1 MNTSRKTRLIQSA
14 SIAAIMLLTSAPANA
29 QAAAPEADDADNG
42 EIIVTAQRRSE
53 NVMKVPVSVTVVS
66 ADALQKNGIN
76 DLASVTKLAP
86 SLQAGQDNSFSI
98 RGVGTA
104 SFANTVESSVTQMVD
119 DVVLGSRNFAA
130 NGFYDIERVEVL
142 NGPQGLLFGKN
153 ASAGVI
159 NITSTRPK
167 LGENTVSFDSEL
179 TSRYRSG
186 KDGLGAQLRATANL
200 AIGEN
205 TALRVNG
212 LYSHQDSVTRYVKT
226 GPGRT
231 ESDNE
236 QIAVRAKLLTEITP
250 DVQLYLIG
258 DYSKKT
264 GTTGSYS
271 YTYRA
276 LGAGSQYGALLTG
289 AGVTPGP
296 RNLDA
301 AVNAPFYRDLKT
313 GGVQGKLT
321 WALANGWE
329 ISNITAWKTFSISQT
344 FDSDHTPANYFDSNG
359 GTNKF
364 NQFSNELRLALPSSN
379 ALSGQVGLFY
389 YHSSDVFAGGR
400 GGNNGFPS
408 FLLPNFPFCVGATT
422 LGAPPAA
429 CPVSNVSFL
438 GQDFAG
444 KISNESL
451 AAFGQFTYQV
461 SDQLKLIAGGRYTHD
476 KASLD
481 LTENTRNY
489 FVTLGVKNN
498 RYSGT
503 TTADNFSWKVGF
515 DYQPSAETL
524 IYGFYGHGYKGP
536 GFSNAA
542 PAPNVSLAVRP
553 EISKGGEI
561 GIKQSLLDNRVN
573 LSIAGFYTRFENLQ
587 VQAFDSAL
595 RTVVL
600 GNAGKSTTKGID
612 ISASARVAD
621 GLTLSASASIIDA
634 KYNSYPG
641 RQCYPGQV
649 SASCTA
655 TGTFDASGLQIP
667 LAAKFTSVIGAS
679 YERPISDSLKLT
691 ADLSYYHRSKLLVD
705 YAPGSTIPGWDTI
718 GASFGFKG
726 ANWNAAV
733 FCKNCFNEMR
743 PISIETEPGDGLIG
757 VTTYI
762 QRWNFDSVRTI
773 GLRFGF
779 GF

>member
-1 MNTSRKTRLIQSA
+1 MNTNRKTRLIQSA
-14 SIAAIMLLTSAPANA
+14 SMAAIMLLTSTPAFA
-29 QAAAPEADDADNG
+29 QDADAETADNG

-66 ADALQKNGIN
+66 ADTLVKNGIN

-86 SLQAGQDNSFSI
+86 SLQAGEDNSFSI

-119 DVVLGSRNFAA
+119 DVVLGSRNFGA
-130 NGFYDIERVEVL
+130 NAFYDIERVEVL

-153 ASAGVI
+153 ASAGVV
-159 NITSTRPK
+159 NITSVRPK
-167 LGENTVSFDSEL
+167 MGENTVAFDSEL
-179 TSRYRSG
+179 TSRYRPG

-200 AIGEN
+200 AVGEN
-205 TALRVNG
+205 TAIRVNG
-212 LYSHQDSVTRYVKT
+212 LYSHQDGVTRYVRT
-226 GPGRT
+226 GPGRA
-231 ESDNE
+231 ENKFE
-236 QIAVRAKLLTEITP
+236 QVAVRAKLLTELTP
-250 DVQLYLIG
+250 DVQFYLIG
-258 DYSKKT
+258 DYSKT
-264 GTTGSYS
+264 NGISGAYS
-271 YTYRA
+271 FTYRS
-276 LGAGSQYGALLTG
+276 LGAGSQYATVLAG
-289 AGVTPGP
+289 AGVTPGVN
-296 RNLDA
+296 NLDA
-301 AVNAPFYRDLKT
+301 AVNAPFFRDLET

-329 ISNITAWKTFSISQT
+329 ISNITAWKTFNISQT
-344 FDSDHTPANYFDSNG
+344 FDSDHTPSNYFDYNG

-429 CPVSNVSFL
+429 CPVSNVTFL

-444 KISNESL
+444 KISNESI

-461 SDQLKLIAGGRYTHD
+461 SDQFKLIAGGRYTHD
-476 KASLD
+476 KATLD

-498 RYSGT
+498 RFAGS

-515 DYQPSAETL
+515 DFQPAADTL

-561 GIKQSLLDNRVN
+561 GLKQSLLDNRVN
-573 LSIAGFYTRFENLQ
+573 LSIAAFYTRFENLQ
-587 VQAFDSAL
+587 VQAFDSTL

-600 GNAGKSTTKGID
+600 GNAGKSTTKGVD
-612 ISASARVAD
+612 IGMTARVAE
-621 GLTLSASASIIDA
+621 GLTLNASASIIDA

-649 SASCTA
+649 AASCTA
-655 TGTFDASGLQIP
+655 NGTFDASGLPIP
-667 LAAKFTSVIGAS
+667 LSAKFTSVIGAS
-679 YERPISDSLKLT
+679 YEQPVSDSVKVT
-691 ADLSYYHRSKLLVD
+691 ANLSYYHRSKLLID
-705 YAPGSTIPGWDTI
+705 YAPGSTIPSWDTL

-726 ANWNAAV
+726 DNWNASV
-733 FCKNCFNEMR
+733 FCKNCFNELR
-743 PISIETEPGDGLIG
+743 PIQIGTEPGDGLIG
-757 VTTYI
+757 VTTYT

-779 GF
+779 NF